1 MSENVIE
8 ARDLT
13 KRYNGTAVVNGISFA
28 VARGEI
34 FGLLGPNGAGKTTTI
49 LMLLGLSDISS
60 GQARV
65 LGYDPAREPLAVKRR
80 VGYLPDQVGFYDNLT
95 AAENLRYAARLMG
108 IERGE
113 REDKITASLRHVGLA
128 DVTDK
133 RVGTFSRGMRQRLGL
148 AEILIKE
155 AQIAILDEPT
165 SGLDPQATVELLNII
180 RELKHQGVSVLL
192 SSHLLERVQSV
203 CDRVALF
210 NQGNIALIGTVPD
223 LGRQVL
229 GGGFRVEVEAEGQ
242 GLAERIAA
250 IPGVQRVE
258 AAGANRVLLF
268 ADRDVRPEAAAAV
281 VAAGGRLLRLSVEEP
296 SSKRSTPATS
306 RPMQES
312 VMRREG
318 SALHG
323 FGVVTLK
330 EVADHFTSILVVV
343 LVVLVVATAVAVV
356 RGAVDQI
363 KEITAEDPYLFL
375 RLFTRGGPLPL
386 VALLSFL
393 VPLIAIGLGFDAVN
407 GEHNRRTLSR
417 ILSQPIYRDALLFG
431 KFVAGLFT
439 LSISLIVLWLLV
451 IGFGL
456 VGLGVPPNAEEMAR
470 ALVLLV
476 VTIAYGGFWFALAL
490 LFSIVFRSAATAAL
504 GLAGGM
510 AVPHHP
516 LAAVLAGAGGRGDHG
531 R

>member
-13 KRYNGTAVVNGISFA
+13 KRYNGTAVVNGISFS

-49 LMLLGLSDISS
+49 LMLLGLSDISR

-65 LGYDPAREPLAVKRR
+65 LGYDPTREPLAVKRR

-210 NQGNIALIGTVPD
+210 NQGNIALMGTVPD

-296 SSKRSTPATS
+296 SLEA
-306 RPMQES
+306 
-312 VMRREG
+312 
-318 SALHG
+318 
-323 FGVVTLK
+323 
-330 EVADHFTSILVVV
+330 I
-343 LVVLVVATAVAVV
+343 
-356 RGAVDQI
+356 
-363 KEITAEDPYLFL
+363 Y
-375 RLFTRGGPLPL
+375 TRYFQTH
-386 VALLSFL
+386 A
-393 VPLIAIGLGFDAVN
+393 
-407 GEHNRRTLSR
+407 GERH
-417 ILSQPIYRDALLFG
+417 
-431 KFVAGLFT
+431 
-439 LSISLIVLWLLV
+439 
-451 IGFGL
+451 
-456 VGLGVPPNAEEMAR
+456 
-470 ALVLLV
+470 
-476 VTIAYGGFWFALAL
+476 
-490 LFSIVFRSAATAAL
+490 AA
-504 GLAGGM
+504 
-510 AVPHHP
+510 
-516 LAAVLAGAGGRGDHG
+516 
-531 R
+531 